1 VDRVPDSDSG
11 SQGFD
16 SLHAYEKN
24 FQGADLVS
32 TFENIQNMMQVEVG
46 ILRKNPPI
54 NNKC

>member
-1 VDRVPDSDSG
+1 
-11 SQGFD
+11 
-16 SLHAYEKN
+16 
-24 FQGADLVS
+24 LVS